1 MLRGKCSALCA
12 ALTLVLT
19 IAANAKDIHMV
30 APNIPP
36 HFDEQGKGRI
46 GDVIKATLARCG
58 HDVRFTMVP
67 FGRHWKEYRNTS
79 NIDGLATAEAD
90 QTFPGF
96 STLPFMHLQDG
107 ATVMAAKGLQ
117 NIKTVAELHGKRVVA
132 FPDARKILGI
142 EGSIATFASYAERSN
157 RFDQLRPLFADRVDA
172 VLADGLI
179 TAHFIGV
186 LRANAGA
193 GKEPEIDLSRQPA
206 FRKIFGEGPQRLYF
220 RDASV
225 ANGFD
230 RCFKQLLSEGD
241 VERLVRPYMDKY
253 RSIVGDQYPSY

>member
-1 MLRGKCSALCA
+1 MLRGKFSSLCG

-19 IAANAKDIHMV
+19 ITANAKDIQMV
-30 APNIPP
+30 APIIPP

-58 HDVRFTMVP
+58 HNVSFTMVP
-67 FGRHWKEYRNTS
+67 FGRHWKEYQDTS

-107 ATVMAAKGLQ
+107 ATVMATKGLQ
-117 NIKTVAELHGKRVVA
+117 GIKTVAELQGRRVVA

-142 EGSIATFASYAERSN
+142 EGNIAKFASYAERSN

-186 LRANAGA
+186 LKDNAGA
-193 GKEPEIDLSRQPA
+193 GKEPEIDLSRQPL

-220 RDASV
+220 RDESI

-230 RCFKQLLSEGD
+230 RCFKQLLSKGD
-241 VERLVRPYMDKY
+241 VERLVGPYMDKY
-253 RSIVGDQYPSY
+253 RSVVGDQYPSY